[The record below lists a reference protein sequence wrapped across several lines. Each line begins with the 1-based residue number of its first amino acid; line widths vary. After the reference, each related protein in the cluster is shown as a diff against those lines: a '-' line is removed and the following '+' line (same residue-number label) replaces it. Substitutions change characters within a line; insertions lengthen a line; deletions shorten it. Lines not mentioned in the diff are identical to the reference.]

1 MTPERSREIT
11 ERIEQDELVARS
23 LEIQARVFEA
33 RIRLAQA
40 KSKFHEMS
48 AARPEDDESW
58 LASGGSEYGEIARSE
73 CDKPRNVQ
81 SRLPREF
88 LALPRHDA
96 SYRQEIRIVI

>member
-48 AARPEDDESW
+48 AAHSVDDES
-58 LASGGSEYGEIARSE
+58 
-73 CDKPRNVQ
+73 
-81 SRLPREF
+81 
-88 LALPRHDA
+88 
-96 SYRQEIRIVI
+96 

>member
-40 KSKFHEMS
+40 KSKFREMS
-48 AARPEDDESW
+48 AASSEDDES
-58 LASGGSEYGEIARSE
+58 
-73 CDKPRNVQ
+73 
-81 SRLPREF
+81 
-88 LALPRHDA
+88 
-96 SYRQEIRIVI
+96 

>member
-48 AARPEDDESW
+48 AARPEDDES
-58 LASGGSEYGEIARSE
+58 
-73 CDKPRNVQ
+73 
-81 SRLPREF
+81 
-88 LALPRHDA
+88 
-96 SYRQEIRIVI
+96 